1 MPPMMVRKDEMGGG
15 GRPRLHK
22 EAGSLHNHHQLL
34 QHEHMTWVK

>member
-22 EAGSLHNHHQLL
+22 EVGSLHNHHQLL